1 MSYENIR
8 NQNKQKV
15 NNSTVNIFD
24 MNQSNNKLKI
34 QLNEQSNFNHIQLLV
49 ELLDNRVLDI

>member
-34 QLNEQSNFNHIQLLV
+34 QLNE
-49 ELLDNRVLDI
+49 